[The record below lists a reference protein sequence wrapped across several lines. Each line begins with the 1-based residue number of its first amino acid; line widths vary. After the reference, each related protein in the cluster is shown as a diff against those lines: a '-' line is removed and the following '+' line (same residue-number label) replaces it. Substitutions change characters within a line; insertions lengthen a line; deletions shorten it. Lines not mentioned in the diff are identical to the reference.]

1 MRSRAPDQ
9 VCLSQAEARGHRS
22 SLHVEGDQGS
32 VGVGH
37 GELPVAPCLGLERVY
52 DFRLASHAVVDI
64 ADVRHPD
71 EDLQARTTDAVP
83 VTARHS
89 FTALDEHQL
98 IGRTAIEV

>member
-1 MRSRAPDQ
+1 
-9 VCLSQAEARGHRS
+9 
-22 SLHVEGDQGS
+22 
-32 VGVGH
+32 
-37 GELPVAPCLGLERVY
+37 
-52 DFRLASHAVVDI
+52 VVDI